1 MWTPM
6 GAQIFNC
13 LYAMVARFLPNI
25 YADDLATVRRA
36 MDLFHL
42 LLMCAPLRPTYGGL
56 GRTRSFLPSAIGPH
70 SRAHWAP
77 FKLGPNGSRTF
88 SSAVA
93 HSARISGLSRP
104 VHAAT
109 AKVPRPRALRVPGH
123 AQVEPAAVRS
133 EVGAHAI
140 RVQVRGRAAVH
151 AVGPSAAGD
160 GSVPDLLRLART
172 SLDHPHRYPHPRE
185 CACVPQSYRCI
196 EGRLP
201 TSQSMVRVCGGCT
214 SASSSCRCGGAVDRL
229 RASPSHAILRAAH
242 LHADGPRALCCGR
255 RTPSAHS
262 SLLLCG
268 ASMVCTALHC
278 TLRRAAAIEA

>member
-6 GAQIFNC
+6 GGQIFNC
-13 LYAMVARFLPNI
+13 LYAMVAKFLPNI

-56 GRTRSFLPSAIGPH
+56 GRARSFLPSAIGPH

-77 FKLGPNGSRTF
+77 FKLGPTGSRTF

-93 HSARISGLSRP
+93 RSARISGLSRP

-123 AQVEPAAVRS
+123 AQVEPAAVRT
-133 EVGAHAI
+133 EVGAHAV

-172 SLDHPHRYPHPRE
+172 SLDHPHRYPP
-185 CACVPQSYRCI
+185 PQSYRWLYRGSPAVPPLNRWSACAAAARALRRAAAVAAQWI
-196 EGRLP
+196 ASASLRAMPFCVRLP
-201 TSQSMVRVCGGCT
+201 TC
-214 SASSSCRCGGAVDRL
+214 
-229 RASPSHAILRAAH
+229 
-242 LHADGPRALCCGR
+242 DGPRALCCGR

-262 SLLLCG
+262 SLFCAALDG
-268 ASMVCTALHC
+268 LHC